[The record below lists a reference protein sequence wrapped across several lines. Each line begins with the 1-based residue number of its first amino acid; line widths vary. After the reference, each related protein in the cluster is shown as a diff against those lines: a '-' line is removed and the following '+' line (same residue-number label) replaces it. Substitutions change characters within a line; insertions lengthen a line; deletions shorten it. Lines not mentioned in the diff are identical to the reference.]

1 MRDSVPSAS
10 YSSVCNVLRQCN
22 IRLIPTYRVY
32 RLYDIVYMC
41 VIAVCI
47 YDIIMEAFCP
57 VDQQKWRR
65 TLGLICDC
73 WDDGLGQTGSS
84 VLCFL
89 GMNLLVQN
97 HNHYT
102 TARAIFSVVQ

>member
-1 MRDSVPSAS
+1 
-10 YSSVCNVLRQCN
+10 
-22 IRLIPTYRVY
+22 
-32 RLYDIVYMC
+32 MC

-65 TLGLICDC
+65 TLVLICDC
-73 WDDGLGQTGSS
+73 VGMMGWAKQA
-84 VLCFL
+84 VVFCVFL

-97 HNHYT
+97 HNHHT